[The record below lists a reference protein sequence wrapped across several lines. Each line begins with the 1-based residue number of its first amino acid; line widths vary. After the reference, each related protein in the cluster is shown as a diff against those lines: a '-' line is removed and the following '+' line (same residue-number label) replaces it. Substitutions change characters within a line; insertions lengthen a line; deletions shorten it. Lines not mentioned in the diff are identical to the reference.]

1 MIIIR
6 NNTRNKK
13 QPLRVVTTGKNNEVL
28 KTSET
33 FKTKQAA
40 WKNIVSDAKE
50 NYPGCTNIIIT
61 DATGKKEILYDFNIV
76 TGEKKLA
83 ATEA

>member
-6 NNTRNKK
+6 NNPRNKK

-40 WKNIVSDAKE
+40 WKNIISDAKE
-50 NYPGCTNIIIT
+50 NYPGCTNIMIT
-61 DATGKKEILYDFNIV
+61 DATGKKEILYSINLT
-76 TGEKKLA
+76 TGEKEIA